1 MKLATRYFIAFA
13 TLATSA
19 CVAIGMVD
27 AIGHYR
33 EDVAHVGELQRA
45 EARIVTT
52 RIAGYLETLAMG
64 LRDVDALPWSTGLL
78 DENDRRSEL
87 HRLLKL
93 HPAIYELR
101 FVTPAGRERN
111 FVSRVGRDLAAEN
124 VRWSLDDLYPH
135 GRYVPLWYGPVY
147 FKEGSTPYVS
157 IAARASEQSD
167 LLVAEVNL
175 RYVTDLVA
183 AIKIGRNGR
192 AYVVDSTD
200 HLIAH
205 PNLSFVH
212 RKVSLAG
219 APQVMRARARDWQSS
234 ANGFTQSAQSPDT
247 AAEVLTSAQII
258 ASPQWLVF
266 VEQPLNEVMAPVRAS
281 IYRAIALLAVLLL
294 AGIIASRYLA
304 MKLTRPIVELERS
317 AARIAHRDFS
327 TRVSAKSEDEIQS
340 LASEFNRM
348 AENLERSYSELEAK
362 VQLRTQELADAAGR
376 LRLKADEVA
385 SLNQQLQK
393 RLDEL
398 AVRKDEAERANAA
411 KTRFLAAASHDLRQ
425 PLQAIS
431 LLVEVL
437 RGRVTDSDASGLV
450 DKVQASVQALES
462 LFVSLLDISRLD
474 AGAIQ
479 PNVQEFRIASL
490 LTLIEANF
498 LPEALAK
505 GLKLRVVQSH
515 AVVRSDPALLERIL
529 SNLVANAVRY
539 TTKGRVVVG
548 CLRRGNCLRIL
559 VIDTG
564 VGVPIRF
571 HHDIFEEFFQLANPE
586 RDRSKGIGLGLSIVK
601 RTAEILK
608 HPLIV
613 QSQVNR
619 GSTFGVEVP
628 LLASHSLPSVRAR
641 FATPDPARFSG
652 TFVLV
657 IDDDKESRFAIEA
670 LCTQWGCHVVG
681 AVSADAALQKLQGH
695 LRSPELIISD
705 FRLQRGETGIRAI
718 EMIRQRMEDSIP
730 AIVVTG
736 DTSVRDVDMTQQPRI
751 ALLFKPISAEKLW
764 TAANK
769 LLFTSDLYRS

>member
-1 MKLATRYFIAFA
+1 MRLATRYFIAFA

-19 CVAIGMVD
+19 CVTIGIVD
-27 AIGHYR
+27 AVGHYR
-33 EDVAHVGELQRA
+33 ENVAHVGEMQRA
-45 EARIVTT
+45 EARIVAT

-78 DENDRRSEL
+78 DENDRRNEL

-93 HPAIYELR
+93 YPAIYELR
-101 FVTPAGRERN
+101 FVTSAGRERN
-111 FVSRVGRDLAAEN
+111 FVSRVGRDLGAEN
-124 VRWSLDDLYPH
+124 VHWSLDDLYPH
-135 GRYVPLWYGPVY
+135 ARYVPLWYGPVY

-157 IAARASEQSD
+157 LVARATEQSD

-175 RYVTDLVA
+175 RYVTDLIA

-192 AYVVDSTD
+192 AYVVDNTD
-200 HLIAH
+200 HLVAH

-212 RKVSLAG
+212 RKVNLA
-219 APQVMRARARDWQSS
+219 AMPQVERARARDWQSS
-234 ANGFTQSAQSPDT
+234 AKGFTQPAQSPDT
-247 AAEVLTSAQII
+247 AVEVLTSAQII

-266 VEQPLNEVMAPVRAS
+266 VEQPLNEVMGPVRAS
-281 IYRAIALLAVLLL
+281 IYKAFAFLIALLL

-317 AARIAHRDFS
+317 AARIAHGDLS
-327 TRVSAKSEDEIQS
+327 TRVSADSEDEIQA

-348 AENLERSYSELEAK
+348 AENLERSYSGLEAK
-362 VQLRTQELADAAGR
+362 VQLRTQELDDAAAR
-376 LRLKADEVA
+376 LRIKADEVA
-385 SLNQQLQK
+385 SLNEQLHK

-398 AVRKDEAERANAA
+398 AVRKDEAEHANAA

-425 PLQAIS
+425 PMQAIS

-437 RGRVTDSDASGLV
+437 RGRITDSDASGLV
-450 DKVQASVQALES
+450 DKVQTSVQALES

-490 LTLIEANF
+490 LDLIEANF
-498 LPEALAK
+498 LPQALAK
-505 GLKLRVVQSH
+505 GLKLSVVRSH
-515 AVVRSDPALLERIL
+515 AVVRSDPALLERLL
-529 SNLVANAVRY
+529 SNLVSNAVRY
-539 TTKGRVVVG
+539 TARGRVLVG
-548 CLRRGNCLRIL
+548 CLRRGDCLRIL

-564 VGVPIRF
+564 AGVPRRF

-586 RDRSKGIGLGLSIVK
+586 RDRSKGLGLGLSIVK
-601 RTAEILK
+601 RTAEILN

-613 QSQVNR
+613 QSEVNR

-628 LLASHSLPSVRAR
+628 LLGSRALPFVRAR
-641 FATPDPARFSG
+641 FAAPNPARFAG

-670 LCTQWGCHVVG
+670 LCRQWGCLVVS
-681 AVSADAALQKLQGH
+681 AVSAEAALQKLQEH

-705 FRLQRGETGIRAI
+705 FRLQRGETGVSAI
-718 EMIRQRMEDSIP
+718 EMIRQRVEDSIP

-736 DTSVRDVDMTQQPRI
+736 DTSVRDVDVTPQTRI

-764 TAANK
+764 TAADK
-769 LLFTSDLYRS
+769 LLFAPDLYRS